1 MSRKPQYLQAKYNFE
16 YQKNYSDLPWYDRDF
31 VTYYKWLDYK
41 DMADNPDHYMNKVKV
56 VNFDIIYHKC
66 REDPLQKFYKEHKTL
81 EKNDLKNYPEN
92 DKKDVLSAACRSG
105 REDLWI
111 KRGLIFQSFK

>member
-1 MSRKPQYLQAKYNFE
+1 
-16 YQKNYSDLPWYDRDF
+16 
-31 VTYYKWLDYK
+31 
-41 DMADNPDHYMNKVKV
+41 MADNPDHYMNNVKV

-66 REDPLQKFYKEHKTL
+66 RGEPLQKSYKEHKTI

-92 DKKDVLSAACRSG
+92 DKKDVLSAACHSG

-111 KRGLIFQSFK
+111 KWDLIIEHFKSFK

>member
-16 YQKNYSDLPWYDRDF
+16 YQKNYSDLPWYDRDL

-92 DKKDVLSAACRSG
+92 DNKDVLSAACRSG

-111 KRGLIFQSFK
+111 KRDLIFQSFK